1 VLLSSIWPAEVTGG
15 TAVADLKTVIGLLYR
30 ADWTR
35 LSLSGEVRFESDR
48 DLALSRIRATRPP
61 GFREGPVMRAK
72 AGGDGSQ
79 PAWEEVP
86 GEELGGYHFGRAT
99 LLIAPGGRHRQERGD
114 EPAGLVTGSDG
125 ERGWMWC
132 RPDLAPPPW
141 VPVAA
146 DPAPPLPEL
155 FCPSGLLSGLTL
167 EMTGPVTACG
177 RNALVVVAT
186 PRADIGHVPGLRSV
200 LFDRLEMIVDA
211 ELGILLRREETFEGE
226 RLSLTELTVLVLD
239 PAAAADSTR
248 FAPPPGSHIS
258 QDMGESL
265 RQAFGGPGWERA
277 KTAAG
282 LAAGGLGA
290 VIRFA
295 PRRPGHED
303 NLEAAM
309 PPAEPAAH
317 DRRDRTP
324 VPDDVLYLLY
334 RSGANPVFGATLHEW
349 QDFAAMA
356 ARVPDSARA
365 AGHGGVGYLLDALDA
380 ATREK
385 PVTHTVARLLL
396 GGRDQYRVDY
406 PHRTGRHNPKTIA
419 SDGQHRWRAF
429 AAQTM
434 VGPAAPLPHDIANLA
449 DSSWLLHCRLAGGKE
464 ISYRGRRAYQLS
476 AAGGDRDWP
485 ARPLLFFPA
494 DAIVDAELGC
504 LLRLISY
511 AGERPASWWELRDIG
526 AGTSEPD
533 EFRPPVPPGVRIVQ
547 ETGNPLA
554 DAAAVMPGTAGCAV
568 RTGVDVVRRTSGAA
582 AAARSFLDEL
592 RGTSRT

>member
-1 VLLSSIWPAEVTGG
+1 MTGG

-48 DLALSRIRATRPP
+48 DLALSRLRATRPP
-61 GFREGPVMRAK
+61 PQFREGPVMRPK
-72 AGGDGSQ
+72 VDGDGSQ

-86 GEELGGYHFGRAT
+86 GEELGGHHSGRAT
-99 LLIAPGGRHRQERGD
+99 LLIAPGGRYRQESGD
-114 EPAGLVTGSDG
+114 EPSGQVKGSDG
-125 ERGWMWC
+125 ERGWMWY

-141 VPVAA
+141 VPAAA
-146 DPAPPLPEL
+146 DLAPPFPEL
-155 FCPSGLLSGLTL
+155 FCLSELLSGLTL
-167 EMTGPVTACG
+167 EMPGPVTACG

-186 PRADIGHVPGLRSV
+186 PRSDIGHVPSLRSV

-211 ELGILLRREETFEGE
+211 KLGILLRHEETFEGQ
-226 RLSLTELTVLVLD
+226 RLSLTELTSLVLD
-239 PAAAADSTR
+239 PAEAADSTR

-258 QDMGESL
+258 QDIGESL
-265 RQAFGGPGWERA
+265 RQTFSGPGWERA

-309 PPAEPAAH
+309 PAAEPGAH
-317 DRRDRTP
+317 NRRDHTP
-324 VPDDVLYLLY
+324 VLDDVLYLLY
-334 RSGANPVFGATLHEW
+334 RSGASPVFGATLHEW
-349 QDFAAMA
+349 HDFAAMA

-365 AGHGGVGYLLDALDA
+365 TGHGGVGYLLDALDA
-380 ATREK
+380 ATQGK
-385 PVTHTVARLLL
+385 PVAHTVARLLL
-396 GGRDQYRVDY
+396 GGRDKYRVDY
-406 PHRTGRHNPKTIA
+406 PSRAGRNNPKAIA

-434 VGPAAPLPHDIANLA
+434 VGPASPLPHDIANLV
-449 DSSWLLHCRLAGGKE
+449 DSSWLLYCRLVGGKE

-476 AAGGDRDWP
+476 AAGGDRGWA

-511 AGERPASWWELRDIG
+511 AGDRPASWWELRDIG
-526 AGTSEPD
+526 AGTSEPG
-533 EFRPPVPPGVRIVQ
+533 EFRLAVPPGVRTVQ

-554 DAAAVMPGTAGCAV
+554 DAAAVMPGAAGCAV
-568 RTGVDVVRRTSGAA
+568 RTGVDVVRRTSGAV

-592 RGTSRT
+592 RGRSRM